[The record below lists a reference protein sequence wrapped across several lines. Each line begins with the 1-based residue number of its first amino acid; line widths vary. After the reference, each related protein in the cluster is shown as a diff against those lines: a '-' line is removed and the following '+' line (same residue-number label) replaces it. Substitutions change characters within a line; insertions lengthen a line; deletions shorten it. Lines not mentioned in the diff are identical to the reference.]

1 MLIAVLGVI
10 AAALAAVVAA
20 AGVVVVAAAAGDK
33 DGVAVIVVA
42 AEEATAVE
50 LALDSGATAK
60 ATGVGAV
67 FCSRRRQTGRVRKAT

>member
-20 AGVVVVAAAAGDK
+20 AGVVVAAGDK

-50 LALDSGATAK
+50 LALDSGAAAK